1 MVGIVLISHSQKAA
15 EGAVELAR
23 MMAPDAPIAAAGG
36 LEDGSL
42 GTSFEKIT
50 AAVEAVDQ
58 GDGVACIMD
67 MGSAVMTAEMVAE
80 SLAVILGG
88 IGAYIGNM
96 AYEEFYDA
104 PWDQLLGIENHSRD
118 VSTVRQWEKE
128 RGWEPVRVNGQDG
141 TILRGTYIENRHDSH
156 KTVILIH
163 GLYQNRSMCLPYMEV
178 YRRLGYNILLIDL
191 RGHGE
196 SEGAHTEWGI
206 REIDDLAMWCQWLRN
221 RDEQMSIGLHGVSLG
236 AAMALLYAGSE
247 YGKDLSFVVADS
259 SYGNIISLGREKLWQ
274 ASGDKRAIWSYDLL
288 DPFFQAAMFY
298 HTHKTVSSLEPAQA
312 VKRMKM
318 PVLFLHGSDDALV
331 PVKTAKSLYDNCTS
345 PKKELYIFAD
355 SPHAVGI
362 ETDRSEYLRVVSRFI
377 EKDVLN
383 D

>member
-1 MVGIVLISHSQKAA
+1 MVKRFLKRLLLFLV
-15 EGAVELAR
+15 
-23 MMAPDAPIAAAGG
+23 
-36 LEDGSL
+36 
-42 GTSFEKIT
+42 
-50 AAVEAVDQ
+50 
-58 GDGVACIMD
+58 C
-67 MGSAVMTAEMVAE
+67 
-80 SLAVILGG
+80 LAVILGG

-318 PVLFLHGSDDALV
+318 PVLFLHGSEDALV

-362 ETDRSEYLRVVSRFI
+362 ETDRREYLRVVSHFL
-377 EKDVLN
+377 EKDVHN